1 MAISYPSRK
10 LIQRTYDQVQRQLAH
25 ILVDRRK
32 TTSHKKGVDRQL
44 RAWAL
49 ETTSPGFKVQLCYI
63 LQYLRGSFPLRKL
76 GELTDLAQGHCA
88 GEIS

>member
-32 TTSHKKGVDRQL
+32 TTSHKKGVDRGQPVMSVFWKEEWEGGNQTMEGP
-44 RAWAL
+44 RCQNEPCVTQQAL
-49 ETTSPGFKVQLCYI
+49 ELVT
-63 LQYLRGSFPLRKL
+63 
-76 GELTDLAQGHCA
+76 
-88 GEIS
+88 